1 MDLVFLTTSLDRGGA
16 ETQVVRIATTLR
28 RRGWQVGILTMLPSS
43 AFLEDIQAAG
53 IPLAECLGAQDR
65 IPWRSAWRIIRQL
78 HRWRPGILATFNF
91 PADAFGRV
99 CGRIARVPTIVSA
112 VGTTRIKTR
121 LREQFYRRTEPLIAM
136 TVANSKAAAS
146 ALTAQGIL
154 SARKTCVIPN
164 GLILD
169 QFPHPAGRAEVRAA
183 LGVEDHE
190 FLWIAVGN
198 LRPAKDYPTL
208 LEAAARCAKARP
220 GFRLTIVGGGAG
232 ADLKPAADAPYAEGL
247 RQRAAALGLDPAVA
261 FLGSRADVP
270 WLLRAADAF
279 VLSSA
284 WEGMPNTVMEAMA
297 SGLPV
302 VATDVG
308 DVRELVEE
316 GRSGSMVPAQQPEA
330 LAERMLAMMD
340 LGRDALAA
348 QGAWARQRI
357 RDRYENE
364 RVVDQWEALFRQLA
378 PPGDRFRLQ
387 GQPTGM

>member
-1 MDLVFLTTSLDRGGA
+1 MDLVLLTTSLDRGGA
-16 ETQVVRIATTLR
+16 ETQLVRIATTLR

-43 AFLEDIQAAG
+43 AFLEEIREAG
-53 IPLAECLGAQDR
+53 IPLAECLGAQATL
-65 IPWRSAWRIIRQL
+65 PWRSAWRIIRQL
-78 HRWRPGILATFNF
+78 RRWRPSILATFNF

-112 VGTTRIKTR
+112 VGTTHIKTR
-121 LREQFYRRTEPLIAM
+121 LREQFYQRTEPLIAM

-146 ALTAQGIL
+146 RMTAQGIL
-154 SARKTCVIPN
+154 TAGKTCVIPN

-169 QFPHPAGRAEVRAA
+169 QFPHRAERAEVRAR
-183 LGVEDHE
+183 LGVEDPA

-208 LEAAARCAKARP
+208 LEAAAQCARTRP
-220 GFRLTIVGGGAG
+220 DFRLAIVGGGTG
-232 ADLKPAADAPYAEGL
+232 DPRPTPYAEGL
-247 RQRAAALGLDPAVA
+247 RQRAEALQLGSKVT

-284 WEGMPNTVMEAMA
+284 WEGMPNTLMEAMA

-316 GRSGSMVPAQQPEA
+316 GRSGFMVPAQEPEA
-330 LAERMLAMMD
+330 LAARMLALMAQ
-340 LGRDALAA
+340 GREALATM
-348 QGAWARQRI
+348 GARARQRI
-357 RDRYENE
+357 HERYENE
-364 RVVDQWEALFRQLA
+364 RVVDQWEALFN
-378 PPGDRFRLQ
+378 RLTSRTN
-387 GQPTGM
+387 P